1 MRMKSISAVISLL
14 LIMTVIESC
23 RKETPFFKTTE
34 QYSAEV
40 ANKWFDQIRTLIKAT
55 PGYTPPVAARTLG
68 YAGVALYES
77 VVPGMV
83 LYQSLT
89 GQLNDL
95 NNLPKADPNLEYHW
109 PAAANAALAE
119 ISRQFFPTA
128 PNANK
133 IEIENLEAEL
143 SGLYAPEAEPEV
155 LERSIAFG
163 KNMAIAISNWSKSD
177 GGDQGWTNN
186 FPADYEPPVGE
197 GFWVPTFPAF
207 QPALQ
212 PYWGDNRSFVP
223 DNTLHSQP
231 PTPTAFSTD
240 PVSQFYASALEV
252 YSTVQNL
259 SPEEEII
266 ARYWSDD
273 PGIPGTP
280 PGHSFSIATQV
291 LRKEDASL
299 TLAAETY
306 CKLGIAVN
314 DAFISCWKCKYVFN
328 LMRPI
333 TYIQENIDPDWVS
346 ILVTPPFPEY
356 TSGHSVQS
364 GATATILSEMFGYQY
379 AFTDFTHIG
388 RSDIN
393 GSPRSFNS
401 FNDFA
406 AEAAISRLYGGI
418 HYREAIELGIA
429 QGNLIG
435 QHVNALKFR

>member
-1 MRMKSISAVISLL
+1 MRMKFTSAVISLL
-14 LIMTVIESC
+14 LVMTVIQSC
-23 RKETPFFKTTE
+23 RKEIPFYKTTE
-34 QYSAEV
+34 QYGSDV
-40 ANKWFDQIRTLIKAT
+40 ANRWFDEIRTLIKVT

-83 LYQSLT
+83 LYQSLA
-89 GQLNDL
+89 GQLTDL
-95 NNLPKADPNLEYHW
+95 NSLPKADPNLEYHW
-109 PAAANAALAE
+109 PSAANAALAE
-119 ISRQFFPTA
+119 IARQFFPTT

-133 IEIENLEAEL
+133 LAIENLEAEF
-143 SGLYAPEAEPEV
+143 SGLYAVEAEPEV
-155 LERSIAFG
+155 LDRSIAFG
-163 KNMAIAISNWSKSD
+163 KNIASAIINWSITD
-177 GGDQGWTNN
+177 GGDQGWARN
-186 FPADYEPPVGE
+186 FPTDYVIPQGE

-207 QPALQ
+207 QSALQ

-231 PTPTAFSTD
+231 PTPMPFSTD
-240 PVSQFYASALEV
+240 PVSQFYAAALEV

-259 SPEEEII
+259 TPEEEAI
-266 ARYWSDD
+266 ARFWSDD
-273 PGIPGTP
+273 PGVPGTP
-280 PGHSFSIATQV
+280 PGHSISIATQV
-291 LRKEDASL
+291 LRKEEASL

-306 CKLGIAVN
+306 CKLGMALN

-346 ILVTPPFPEY
+346 VLVTPPFPEY

-364 GATATILSEMFGYQY
+364 GASAVILSDLFGYQY
-379 AFTDFTHIG
+379 AFTDYTHVG

-393 GSPRSFNS
+393 GAPRSYDS
-401 FNDFA
+401 FNAFA

-418 HYREAIELGIA
+418 HYREAIELGVA
-429 QGNLIG
+429 QGTVIG
-435 QHVNALKFR
+435 QNVNALKFR